1 MCICVCVYGWIFRTD
16 SRGVNLNRQYMNP
29 SAELHPSIYGAKSLL
44 LYHHRHNRLKPSSP
58 SALKLSNQSN
68 TTMPQL
74 TTPLELEHYLNCRN
88 EVERLEGP
96 TLELSQ
102 IPMQMD
108 ESWESKGRVKGKL
121 GQGDENDS
129 TPSRS
134 EACVSNLSP
143 TEQIPPQESGVAYY
157 IDLHGHAS
165 KRGCFMYGNNLPD
178 ENQQVS
184 VYVYMRSW

>member
-1 MCICVCVYGWIFRTD
+1 M
-16 SRGVNLNRQYMNP
+16 NLNRQYMNP

-68 TTMPQL
+68 TL
-74 TTPLELEHYLNCRN
+74 TSPLELEHYLNCRN

-96 TLELSQ
+96 TFDLSQ
-102 IPMQMD
+102 IPMQTE
-108 ESWESKGRVKGKL
+108 ESWESKGRAKSKL
-121 GQGDENDS
+121 GLGDENDS
-129 TPSRS
+129 LPSRS
-134 EACVSNLSP
+134 DSCVSNLAP
-143 TEQIPPQESGVAYY
+143 TEHIPPQESGVAYY

-165 KRGCFMYGNNLPD
+165 KRGCFMYGNNLSD

-184 VYVYMRSW
+184 VKICLSRRIN

>member
-1 MCICVCVYGWIFRTD
+1 M
-16 SRGVNLNRQYMNP
+16 NLNRQYMNP

>member
-1 MCICVCVYGWIFRTD
+1 M
-16 SRGVNLNRQYMNP
+16 NLNRQYLSP
-29 SAELHPSIYGAKSLL
+29 SAELHPSIYGAKALL

-68 TTMPQL
+68 TTIPPL
-74 TTPLELEHYLNCRN
+74 TMPLELEHYLNCRN

-96 TLELSQ
+96 TLDLSQ
-102 IPMQMD
+102 IPMQME
-108 ESWESKGRVKGKL
+108 ESWESKGRGKGKF
-121 GQGDENDS
+121 GQGDENES

-134 EACVSNLSP
+134 EACVSNLTP
-143 TEQIPPQESGVAYY
+143 TEHIPPQESGVAYY

-184 VYVYMRSW
+184 VYIQHEYILIRS